1 MWVRM
6 SKTNRNYYSASKN
19 RYYDLSDLS
28 YDNYYKLKREEV
40 LYYRR
45 IPLAIRLTIRLAVQD
60 AKTSM
65 RKFLCS
71 DEGFWKFG
79 KGE

>member
-6 SKTNRNYYSASKN
+6 SKTNRNYYSASGD
-19 RYYDLSDLS
+19 RYYDLSSLS
-28 YDNYYKLKREEV
+28 YDNYYKLRREEV

-45 IPLAIRLTIRLAVQD
+45 MPLAIRIATRLAIQD

-65 RKFLCS
+65 RNLLCS